1 LWGVPPAHERLVFTT
16 FSQTIIMVNKM
27 EMTNKIDI
35 NKSVPRE
42 RWGEFFDQF
51 SDGNR
56 GRHISI
62 EIIDS
67 ELGDAELIQDAPLMA
82 MVYDRP
88 GKGDDLVIEVGQDEV
103 TYAHTIDS
111 PTEVLTGQNSNGVT
125 IAVRISDAAGT
136 QTLIKLPA
144 S

>member
-1 LWGVPPAHERLVFTT
+1 
-16 FSQTIIMVNKM
+16 
-27 EMTNKIDI
+27 MTNKIDI

-62 EIIDS
+62 EIISS
-67 ELGDAELIQDAPLMA
+67 ELGDEELIQNAPLMA

-88 GKGDDLVIEVGQDEV
+88 GKGDDLVIEVGKHEV

-111 PTEVLTGQNSNGVT
+111 PTEVLTGQDSNGVI

-136 QTLIKLPA
+136 KTLI
-144 S
+144 

>member
-1 LWGVPPAHERLVFTT
+1 ML
-16 FSQTIIMVNKM
+16 S
-27 EMTNKIDI
+27 KIDI
-35 NKSVPRE
+35 KKSVPRE

-51 SDGNR
+51 SSGNR

-67 ELGDAELIQDAPLMA
+67 KLGDAELMQDAPLMA

-88 GKGDDLVIEVGQDEV
+88 GKGDDLVIEVGRDEV

-111 PTEVLTGQNSNGVT
+111 PTEVLTGQNSNGVM
-125 IAVRISDAAGT
+125 IAVRISDAVGRK
-136 QTLIKLPA
+136 TLIQLQA

>member
-1 LWGVPPAHERLVFTT
+1 
-16 FSQTIIMVNKM
+16 MVNKM
-27 EMTNKIDI
+27 EMTNKIEI

-62 EIIDS
+62 EIIGS
-67 ELGDAELIQDAPLMA
+67 ELGDAELIKNAPLMA

-88 GKGDDLVIEVGQDEV
+88 GKGDDLVIEVGKDEV

-111 PTEVLTGQNSNGVT
+111 PTEVLTGQNSNGVM
-125 IAVRISDAAGT
+125 IALRISDAAGT
-136 QTLIKLPA
+136 QTLIELQV

>member
-1 LWGVPPAHERLVFTT
+1 
-16 FSQTIIMVNKM
+16 
-27 EMTNKIDI
+27 MTNKIDI

-62 EIIDS
+62 ETIGS
-67 ELGDAELIQDAPLMA
+67 ELGDADLIQNAPLMA
-82 MVYDRP
+82 MIYDRP

-103 TYAHTIDS
+103 TYSHTIDS
-111 PTEVLTGQNSNGVT
+111 PTEVLTGQDSNGLML
-125 IAVRISDAAGT
+125 AVSISDATGT
-136 QTLIKLPA
+136 KTLIELQA
-144 S
+144 

>member
-1 LWGVPPAHERLVFTT
+1 LFNARFFLTT
-16 FSQTIIMVNKM
+16 FSQGIIMA
-27 EMTNKIDI
+27 NKIDI

-62 EIIDS
+62 EIISS
-67 ELGDAELIQDAPLMA
+67 ELGDEELIQNAPLMA

-88 GKGDDLVIEVGQDEV
+88 GKGDDLVIEVGKHEV

-111 PTEVLTGQNSNGVT
+111 PTEVLTGQDSNGVM

-136 QTLIKLPA
+136 KTLIQLQA

>member
-1 LWGVPPAHERLVFTT
+1 
-16 FSQTIIMVNKM
+16 MM
-27 EMTNKIDI
+27 NKIDI

-62 EIIDS
+62 EMIGP
-67 ELGDAELIQDAPLMA
+67 ELGDAELIQNVPLMA
-82 MVYDRP
+82 MIYDRP

-103 TYAHTIDS
+103 TYAHTVDS
-111 PTEVLTGQNSNGVT
+111 PTEVLTGQDSNGLML
-125 IAVRISDAAGT
+125 AVSISDAAGT
-136 QTLIKLPA
+136 KTLIKLQT
-144 S
+144 

>member
-1 LWGVPPAHERLVFTT
+1 
-16 FSQTIIMVNKM
+16 MVS
-27 EMTNKIDI
+27 KIDI
-35 NKSVPRE
+35 SKSVPRE

-67 ELGDAELIQDAPLMA
+67 ELGDEELIQNATLMA
-82 MVYDRP
+82 IIYDRP
-88 GKGDDLVIEVGQDEV
+88 GKGDDLVIEVGEHEV
-103 TYAHTIDS
+103 SYAHTIDS
-111 PTEVLTGQNSNGVT
+111 PTEVLTGQNSNGQI
-125 IAVRISDAAGT
+125 IAIWITDAAGRK
-136 QTLIKLPA
+136 TLIQLQA

>member
-1 LWGVPPAHERLVFTT
+1 
-16 FSQTIIMVNKM
+16 MVS
-27 EMTNKIDI
+27 KIDI
-35 NKSVPRE
+35 SKSVPRE

-67 ELGDAELIQDAPLMA
+67 ELGDEELIQNATLMA
-82 MVYDRP
+82 MIYDRP
-88 GKGDDLVIEVGQDEV
+88 GKGNDLVIEVGEHEV
-103 TYAHTIDS
+103 SYAHTIDS
-111 PTEVLTGQNSNGVT
+111 PTEVLTGQNSNGQI
-125 IAVRISDAAGT
+125 IAIWITDAAERK
-136 QTLIKLPA
+136 TLIQLQA

>member
-1 LWGVPPAHERLVFTT
+1 
-16 FSQTIIMVNKM
+16 MVS
-27 EMTNKIDI
+27 KIDI

-62 EIIDS
+62 EMIS
-67 ELGDAELIQDAPLMA
+67 AELGDEELIQSAPLMA

-88 GKGDDLVIEVGQDEV
+88 DKGDDLVIEVGKDQV
-103 TYAHTIDS
+103 TYAHTVDS
-111 PTEVLTGQNSNGVT
+111 PTEVLTGQSATGQI
-125 IAVRISDAAGT
+125 IAIYISDAAGT
-136 QTLIKLPA
+136 KTLIKLPA

>member
-1 LWGVPPAHERLVFTT
+1 MRIKKLFFTRI
-16 FSQTIIMVNKM
+16 FMP
-27 EMTNKIDI
+27 NKIELT
-35 NKSVPRE
+35 KSVPQE

-62 EIIDS
+62 EIIS
-67 ELGDAELIQDAPLMA
+67 PEFGDEELIQNAPLMA

-88 GKGDDLVIEVGQDEV
+88 GKGNDLVIETGKDEV

-111 PTEVLTGQNSNGVT
+111 PTEVLTGQSESGRMLAVWISN
-125 IAVRISDAAGT
+125 AAGT
-136 QTLIKLPA
+136 KTLVKLQA
-144 S
+144 T